1 MKFKKISPIKLLL
14 VFSAVIPLFLASSSI
29 ISAQDENLP
38 VQAGPD
44 INVYFFRG
52 EGCPHCAEE
61 EKFLDEIKGNYPD
74 LKVRDYEVYYNR
86 KNQKLF
92 KEVADKLGAKSSAVP
107 FTVIGDS
114 YFIGF
119 SRGQTAGPMEEKIR
133 ECSISFCPS
142 PVDGLLLE
150 NGGSAEVEKKPLE
163 IPEKINFP
171 LIGEI
176 TTKNFSLPFLTFIFG
191 ALDGFNPCAMWI
203 LIFLIGI
210 LLGMENKK
218 RMWALG
224 IVFLVASAMAYYA
237 FMAAWLNLVLFIGF
251 IVWIRI
257 LIGLLALGGGVY
269 SLRDYFK
276 NKDAICEVGDAEQKG
291 KIAKRL
297 TEAVKKEKFWL
308 ALVGVA
314 AVAFGVNL
322 LELVCSAGL
331 PVIYT
336 QILII
341 NGLSGFQYYA
351 YLLLYVFIFMLDDLI
366 VFSVAM
372 LALKPFNG
380 NSKYSRLSRLIG
392 GIIMALIGLIMI
404 FWPELLMFG

>member
-1 MKFKKISPIKLLL
+1 MKATFKYFFFGL
-14 VFSAVIPLFLASSSI
+14 AVVPLFFAANSMLTGQVLAQS
-29 ISAQDENLP
+29 EN
-38 VQAGPD
+38 PD

-61 EKFLDEIKGNYPD
+61 EKFLNEIKSDYPN

-92 KEVADKLGAKSSAVP
+92 KEVADKLGARSSAVP

-119 SRGQTAGPMEEKIR
+119 SKAQTGAAIESKIA
-133 ECSISFCPS
+133 ECSASFCPS
-142 PVDGLLLE
+142 PIDEIILGEAQSQLE
-150 NGGSAEVEKKPLE
+150 EKKPLNL
-163 IPEKINFP
+163 PEKIDFP
-171 LIGEI
+171 LIGEVN
-176 TTKNFSLPFLTFIFG
+176 TKSFSLPVLTVIFG

-203 LIFLIGI
+203 LIFLIGA
-210 LLGMENKK
+210 LLRTENKK
-218 RMWALG
+218 RMWIFG
-224 IVFLVASAMAYYA
+224 IVFLGASAAAYYA

-276 NKDAICEVGDAEQKG
+276 NKDAVCEVGDAEQKG
-291 KIAKRL
+291 KIAKKL
-297 TEAVKKEKFWL
+297 KEAIGKEKFWL

-351 YLLLYVFIFMLDDLI
+351 YLLLYVLIFMLDDLI
-366 VFSVAM
+366 VFSGAM
-372 LALKPFNG
+372 LAFRSFKG
-380 NSKYSRLSRLIG
+380 NSKYSRFSRLIG
-392 GIIMALIGLIMI
+392 GMIMVAIGLIMI